1 MVHDPL
7 SPSEALRTR
16 GGAALAALALLVLV
30 YGVLIVA
37 ELLLAVLVA
46 GSLTAGAYLSYRTFA
61 VLDAVADAAQR
72 FADATEREADAA
84 ANGDASSGTEPTRP
98 TERDR

>member
-16 GGAALAALALLVLV
+16 TGAILAAVSLFALV

-37 ELLLAVLVA
+37 ELLLGVLVA

-61 VLDAVADAAQR
+61 VLDSIADAAQR
-72 FADATEREADAA
+72 IADATERE
-84 ANGDASSGTEPTRP
+84 R
-98 TERDR
+98 

>member
-16 GGAALAALALLVLV
+16 VGATLAALGLLVLV

-72 FADATEREADAA
+72 VADAKERESDRSADR
-84 ANGDASSGTEPTRP
+84 DASSGTEPNRL
-98 TERDR
+98 TERER